1 MRDVDSIRVGTR
13 GSALAKTQTEWVV
26 AHIQQQGIAV
36 EIIEVSTRGDLRG
49 DIPIRQIGSDG
60 VFVRELELALQTG
73 RIDAAVHSLKDLPTI
88 LTEGLSLAI
97 IPERA
102 TPYDVL
108 VGKTA
113 RTLATLPTGS
123 CVGTSSVRREMLL
136 RLERPDLVVKPIRG
150 NVDTRLKNLDA
161 GSCDAI
167 MLAGAG
173 LDRLGLGGRIT
184 EILAPPRFWPA
195 VGQGALVIQV
205 RTDDDVTKSKLQF
218 LNHATTH
225 LEIMAERTCLASLA
239 GGCLVP
245 IGALATHAGQEL
257 TLGACILEERDGSIR
272 KIEVTL
278 STSASLAQGL
288 SSEQKATNLGRMVAA
303 RLIEEGALEM
313 LASMRAAEG
322 KQALSG

>member
-173 LDRLGLGGRIT
+173 LGW
-184 EILAPPRFWPA
+184 A
-195 VGQGALVIQV
+195 ALQIVI
-205 RTDDDVTKSKLQF
+205 S
-218 LNHATTH
+218 ATSQ
-225 LEIMAERTCLASLA
+225 R
-239 GGCLVP
+239 
-245 IGALATHAGQEL
+245 
-257 TLGACILEERDGSIR
+257 R
-272 KIEVTL
+272 
-278 STSASLAQGL
+278 
-288 SSEQKATNLGRMVAA
+288 
-303 RLIEEGALEM
+303 
-313 LASMRAAEG
+313 
-322 KQALSG
+322 